1 MRAGPSLQ
9 LRTLPSRVISALQ
22 QSSCAA
28 GGGAQAML
36 SFPGA
41 EAALASQEPPSPA
54 SQCEQESTKI
64 SFWQGKFFVSRSETH
79 CLHPVSVYGKS
90 TFG

>member
-54 SQCEQESTKI
+54 SQCEQESTKSKFRI
-64 SFWQGKFFVSRSETH
+64 EILFQGKFFVSR
-79 CLHPVSVYGKS
+79 
-90 TFG
+90 